1 MNIVSELPGLSSLVP
16 FFLAGVALVATP
28 GPATLTIAATSAAF
42 GPRQGVRVA
51 IGLITSMT
59 FVAALTAGGIA
70 ALVLS
75 VPGVA
80 PVGSLLAAAYLL
92 YLAYRIATAP
102 VLRDDMDLSR
112 APSYRHGFLLNFV
125 NPKAYAAAAGLFG
138 GFVLVEHDP
147 LLDALVKG
155 VLMII
160 MLVLTDIAWIV
171 AGRLLAGA
179 FRDPRV
185 NRIVNLLFALA
196 LLISVALAAIA
207 QPGYSG

>member
-1 MNIVSELPGLSSLVP
+1 LNIVTELWGQSSLMP

-42 GPRQGVRVA
+42 GPRQGVRVV

-59 FVAALTAGGIA
+59 LIAALTAGGIA

-75 VPGVA
+75 VPGVV
-80 PVGSLLAAAYLL
+80 PVGSLFAAAYLL

-102 VLRDDMDLSR
+102 VLRDDMNLSQ

-138 GFVLVEHDP
+138 GFVLVDHDP
-147 LLDALVKG
+147 LFDALVKG
-155 VLMII
+155 LLMIF
-160 MLVLTDIAWIV
+160 MLVLSDIAWIA

-179 FRDPRV
+179 FRDPRA
-185 NRIVNLLFALA
+185 NRIINLLFALA
-196 LLISVALAAIA
+196 LLCSVALGAIA
-207 QPGYSG
+207 